1 MNLKDGSCHQFHYS
15 NIHLRKA
22 VKNLTL
28 LMNTEATPLLK
39 TV

>member
-1 MNLKDGSCHQFHYS
+1 MNLKDSSFHQFHYS

-28 LMNTEATPLLK
+28 LVNTEATLPLR

>member
-1 MNLKDGSCHQFHYS
+1 MNLEDGNCHQLHYS

-28 LMNTEATPLLK
+28 LINIEGTLLLK
-39 TV
+39 IV